1 MGLKCAH
8 AALPERAHHYW
19 QFVCQ
24 RTSPA
29 GQSSH
34 PQEMPTLPQSPTRP
48 ARPPAPLPQQTG
60 ISNAIPLLRRRRTA
74 ILTGAVVI
82 TTVAGTLI
90 GAVLKSRQQVEA
102 KQTARKETEADTR
115 EQIASLES
123 ARGALVAQK
132 AQIEMKVRELRGR
145 QERLKKGEVKV
156 EGGRERER
164 TGIFSGPRNKADR

>member
-1 MGLKCAH
+1 M
-8 AALPERAHHYW
+8 RARSVARRRTPLLAVPSFK
-19 QFVCQ
+19 FVCQ

-34 PQEMPTLPQSPTRP
+34 PQEMPTLPQPTTRP
-48 ARPPAPLPQQTG
+48 AQPPAPPPQQPALP
-60 ISNAIPLLRRRRTA
+60 NLIPLLRRRRTA
-74 ILTGAVVI
+74 LLTGAVVI

-156 EGGRERER
+156 EGGRER